1 MVVKIRLVATVV
13 ILLTFCSMVSPS
25 YSNQI
30 PLRADRLDI
39 LFDPDFPIAESSLL
53 AHYEKKNFVWVYREI
68 IPIQVGGFT
77 YFAILGSNGDEYPN
91 YYGGVQFFKD
101 GTYGGG
107 KASIFSAWDPKKL
120 YCTYCSRESENVSK
134 ESQVG
139 LWKQGDRTVVRPFGN
154 EGTGLNSMIHGFP
167 WKLGEK
173 VSMLASIEPAGS
185 GSLIT
190 SAIRLGE
197 SPWEFMTSFY
207 VPARY
212 SSGMNGNY
220 AFLEDF
226 EAPGNLNETVPR
238 SFLVGPTYLED
249 NKGNGTFF
257 TNVYVAA
264 SNTETPNITPVRHK
278 VTVEGS
284 WLRVESGIPPQTNT
298 SSTYRLT
305 LEKPA
310 IKPNLELGKALIL
323 KAVEGKSTRQQEAI
337 AAELKAKQ
345 EAEAKAALEL
355 KAKQEAEAK
364 VAAELKAKQEA
375 EAKAI
380 ADAAAQKAKQDDFNA
395 VTSSYQ
401 KLLLRIYDL
410 KIKFP
415 RVSNLLGIEEKMLR
429 LPIILGND
437 LSTAKYNIQ
446 SVNASLDTSEKVW
459 EKTQKTTITCVKGKS
474 TKKITAIKPKCP
486 SGYKAKK

>member
-1 MVVKIRLVATVV
+1 MFAKIRLVATVV
-13 ILLTFCSMVSPS
+13 TLLTFCSMASPS
-25 YSNQI
+25 HSNQI

-53 AHYEKKNFVWVYREI
+53 AHYEKQNFVWVYREI
-68 IPIQVGGFT
+68 IPMQVGGFT

-134 ESQVG
+134 ESQVS

-197 SPWEFMTSFY
+197 SPWELMTSFY

-310 IKPNLELGKALIL
+310 IKPNLQLGKALIL

-345 EAEAKAALEL
+345 EAEAKA
-355 KAKQEAEAK
+355 KAD
-364 VAAELKAKQEA
+364 AELKAKQEA
-375 EAKAI
+375 EAKAAADKAAGEKII
-380 ADAAAQKAKQDDFNA
+380 ADAKAEAARILAAAKAA
-395 VTSSYQ
+395 V
-401 KLLLRIYDL
+401 
-410 KIKFP
+410 
-415 RVSNLLGIEEKMLR
+415 
-429 LPIILGND
+429 
-437 LSTAKYNIQ
+437 AKK
-446 SVNASLDTSEKVW
+446 KV
-459 EKTQKTTITCVKGKS
+459 TITCIKGKLI
-474 TKKITAIKPKCP
+474 KRVTAVNPVCPK
-486 SGYKAKK
+486 GYKKK

>member
-1 MVVKIRLVATVV
+1 MRKRVTLSLLLGLSLA
-13 ILLTFCSMVSPS
+13 ILSTPTSPAAEPS

-39 LFDPDFPIAESSLL
+39 FFDPDFPIAESSLL

-91 YYGGVQFFKD
+91 YYGGIQFFKD

-120 YCTYCSRESENVSK
+120 YCTDCSRESENVSK
-134 ESQVG
+134 ESQVD

-197 SPWEFMTSFY
+197 SPWELMTSFY

-249 NKGNGTFF
+249 SKGNGTFF

-264 SNTETPNITPVRHK
+264 SNTETPKITPVRHK

-305 LEKPA
+305 LEKPT
-310 IKPNLELGKALIL
+310 IKPNLELGKALIRG
-323 KAVEGKSTRQQEAI
+323 AVEGKSTRQLEEAADK
-337 AAELKAKQ
+337 AAADKAAADK
-345 EAEAKAALEL
+345 AAADKAAADKAAADKAAADAKAA
-355 KAKQEAEAK
+355 
-364 VAAELKAKQEA
+364 
-375 EAKAI
+375 
-380 ADAAAQKAKQDDFNA
+380 
-395 VTSSYQ
+395 
-401 KLLLRIYDL
+401 
-410 KIKFP
+410 
-415 RVSNLLGIEEKMLR
+415 
-429 LPIILGND
+429 
-437 LSTAKYNIQ
+437 
-446 SVNASLDTSEKVW
+446 ASK
-459 EKTQKTTITCVKGKS
+459 KTTITCVKRKV
-474 TKKITAIKPKCP
+474 TKKVTAVNPKCP
-486 SGYKAKK
+486 AGYKKK